1 MNRKRTLLL
10 PLFFVLLA
18 ASHAQSVY
26 SARPDDP
33 QAVYLTSDRFP
44 VHADGRGDDTAA
56 LQQAID
62 RVRDARGEG
71 ILFVP
76 QGRYRIARTV
86 YVWPGVRILGY
97 GAVRPVF
104 LLGDNT
110 PGYTK
115 DLGYMFVFAGG
126 PPGKPQH
133 KPLAGTVPPDDT
145 VPDANPGTFYSA
157 MSNIDFELGKGNA
170 GAVAIRF
177 HIAQHCFLT
186 HMNFHIDSGLAA
198 LRDVGNEAED
208 LHFFGGRYGIFTGKP
223 SPGWQFTLLDST
235 FEGQSIAAIQEHEA
249 GLTLVHDSFRS
260 VPEAISI
267 DAGYPDELWVRDTR
281 FEDIGGP
288 AVTVSNETSLR
299 TEINLTGIVC
309 RNVPLFARLRDSG
322 KKFRAPA
329 PLYQVRSFAHGLTLP
344 RAGAEGAIETGF
356 DAAPLSTLPAP
367 TPPAIRPLPPP
378 SSWVN
383 LKTLGV
389 KGNGVTD
396 DTAAI
401 RAAIAAHTVLYV
413 PEGRYLVTG
422 TLTLRPETVL
432 IGLDPS
438 TTQFDL
444 PDSTPGFQGPGA
456 PQPLMEAPQGGT
468 NIVSGIGLYTN
479 GINSRAA
486 ALLWKAGPQSLVD
499 DVRFLGGHGTN
510 DANGHR
516 VNPYNNDHS
525 ADPDLHR
532 RWDAQYPSLW
542 VTDGGGGTFADI
554 WTPDTYAQ
562 AGLYISDTRTPGF
575 VYELSSEHHVRHEV
589 EIANAA
595 NWELDALQT
604 EEERGES
611 GFALP
616 LSIRNSHNITVANFH
631 SYRVVGSNQP
641 YPTAISVSGSS
652 DIRIR
657 NLHVDSDSKAA
668 FDNSVIDE
676 QTGAQVRDRELAS
689 LTLSGSAA
697 PLAAA
702 PLPFVFTPGA
712 QLEKLASGF
721 FNASGAAA
729 DAAGNVYFVAAH
741 RQRIE
746 RWAPGDGRLTTVR
759 DSPLDPV
766 NLAIDRSGNILVVS
780 YGGTG
785 VVYSFRP
792 DAPPDQA
799 TLLQPQPASARPGAW
814 IATPADHWLGGAFDR
829 GDTPRN
835 SWQYVSPDRLLFIPA
850 TQGFVDGELYYGTK
864 MAPILRAF
872 SLVAAE
878 PNRPFYLTDEPEERT
893 YRTTLYASG
902 ALAKPTLF
910 AERGGEAAIQDK
922 DGNVYVADG
931 QVYVYAPDG
940 RRLGQLDIP
949 ERPID
954 LLFGGAD
961 RRTLFVFTH
970 TSLYAVHSAIGGE
983 TRP

>member
-1 MNRKRTLLL
+1 MYPTRL
-10 PLFFVLLA
+10 
-18 ASHAQSVY
+18 
-26 SARPDDP
+26 DDA
-33 QAVYLTSDRFP
+33 QAVYLTPDHFP

-56 LQQAID
+56 LQGALDQI
-62 RVRDARGEG
+62 RDARGEG
-71 ILFVP
+71 ILFIP
-76 QGRYRIARTV
+76 QGRYRIAHTV
-86 YVWPGVRILGY
+86 YVWPGIRVIGY
-97 GAVRPVF
+97 GASRPVF

-126 PPGKPQH
+126 PPGKPRH
-133 KPLAGTVPPDDT
+133 ESLSGTVPLNST

-157 MSNIDFELGKGNA
+157 MSNIDFDLGKGNA

-208 LHFFGGRYGIFTGKP
+208 LHFFGGRYGILTGKP

-235 FEGQSIAAIQEHEA
+235 FEGQSVAGIQEHEA

-267 DAGYPDELWVRDTR
+267 DAGYPDELYVRDTR
-281 FEDIGGP
+281 FEDISGP

-322 KKFRAPA
+322 KEFHAPA
-329 PLYQVRSFAHGLTLP
+329 PVYQVRSFAHGLTLS
-344 RAGAEGAIETGF
+344 RAGAEGTVETTF
-356 DAAPLSTLPAP
+356 DAAPLSTFPAS
-367 TPPAIRPLPPP
+367 TSPAIRSLPPQN
-378 SSWVN
+378 SWVN
-383 LKTLGV
+383 LKTLGT
-389 KGNGVTD
+389 KGDGATD

-401 RAAIAAHTVLYV
+401 RAAIAAHPALYV
-413 PEGRYLVTG
+413 PQGRYLVTG
-422 TLTLRPETVL
+422 TLTLRPDTVL

-444 PDSTPGFQGPGA
+444 PDNTPGFQGPGA
-456 PQPLMEAPQGGT
+456 PQPLMEAPAGGT

-479 GINSRAA
+479 GINSRAT
-486 ALLWKAGPQSLVD
+486 ALLWKAGPRSLVD

-510 DANGHR
+510 DASGQR

-525 ADPDLHR
+525 ADPDIHR

-562 AGLYISDTRTPGF
+562 AGMYISNTATPGF

-589 EIANAA
+589 EIADAS

-631 SYRVVGSNQP
+631 SYRVVSSNQP

-668 FDNSVIDE
+668 FDNSVVDE
-676 QTGAQVRDRELAS
+676 QTGAQVRDRELAA
-689 LTLSGSAA
+689 LTLTGSTAA
-697 PLAAA
+697 VPVP
-702 PLPFVFTPGA
+702 PLPSVFVPDA
-712 QLEKLASGF
+712 RLEKLASGF
-721 FNASGAAA
+721 FNASGAAV
-729 DAAGNVYFVAAH
+729 DAVGNVYFVDAR
-741 RQRIE
+741 RQLIE
-746 RWAPGDGRLTTVR
+746 RWSPADSRLTTVR

-766 NLAIDRSGNILVVS
+766 NLAIDKSGNVLAVS

-792 DAPPDQA
+792 DAPLDQV
-799 TLLQPQPASARPGAW
+799 TLLKPQPASSRPGTVTA
-814 IATPADHWLGGAFDR
+814 IPADYWLGGAFDR
-829 GDTPRN
+829 GDVPRHP
-835 SWQYVSPDRLLFIPA
+835 WQYISPDGSLMIPA
-850 TQGFVDGELYYGTK
+850 TQGFVDGALYYGTK
-864 MAPILRAF
+864 MAPVLRAF

-893 YRTTLYASG
+893 YRTTLDASG
-902 ALAKPTLF
+902 ALGKPTLF

-922 DGNVYVADG
+922 QGNVYVADG
-931 QVYVYAPDG
+931 QIYIYAPDG
-940 RRLGQLDIP
+940 RPLGQLNIP

-954 LLFGGAD
+954 LIFGGTD
-961 RRTLFVFTH
+961 LRTLFIFTH
-970 TSLYAVHSAIGGE
+970 TALYAIHSAVGD
-983 TRP
+983 